1 MAHEAEEAAAAGI
14 ARVVMLL
21 SLAAFA
27 SAVALRLCDPLLP
40 ELARSFDTTTA
51 RAAMVITATSIAYGI
66 CQLLFGPLGDRFGK
80 FPVIAW
86 ACLAST
92 LGALACAAAPTLDSL
107 SLARAMTG
115 ATTAALIPLSM
126 AWIGDVVAFD
136 ERQHTLAKFMSG
148 QIIGMV
154 SGQAVGGL
162 FADTIGWRWAFV
174 FLAAI
179 YCVVG
184 LLLLRALKRLQ
195 QRGTLADPGAAD
207 QAGTLARITMILGS
221 AKARGIL
228 MTVFIEAMAAFGV
241 MAFIPA
247 YLHERFGLSL
257 FHAGSVVAVFGAGGL
272 LYTSFARRW
281 VRALGEARLALLG
294 GGLAGNRLSHAVAR
308 RYLVLGRGGLPAGRS
323 GFLSTAQHA
332 ADPGH
337 ADGAGRPRHGGLAFR
352 FVLFSGPGGRCQPR
366 RLGDRTL
373 RRALAVRQFGADP
386 TAVGLA
392 FFAATGKALTRP
404 SAPAGLRRRRPA
416 SGKCRHAPRSGRNVA
431 AEPPARRRSAG
442 RRRWPA

>member
-1 MAHEAEEAAAAGI
+1 MAHEAEEAAAASI

-294 GGLAGNRLSHAVAR
+294 GALLGIAYLMLSLGDTWFWAVAACLLAGLGFYQLHNTLQTQATQMAPAARGTAVSLFASCFFLAQAVGVSLGAWVIE
-308 RYLVLGRGGLPAGRS
+308 RYGAPWLFASSALILPLLGW
-323 GFLSTAQHA
+323 
-332 ADPGH
+332 
-337 ADGAGRPRHGGLAFR
+337 R
-352 FVLFSGPGGRCQPR
+352 FSR
-366 RLGDRTL
+366 RL
-373 RRALAVRQFGADP
+373 
-386 TAVGLA
+386 
-392 FFAATGKALTRP
+392 
-404 SAPAGLRRRRPA
+404 
-416 SGKCRHAPRSGRNVA
+416 
-431 AEPPARRRSAG
+431 ARL
-442 RRRWPA
+442 

>member
-294 GGLAGNRLSHAVAR
+294 GALLGIAYLMLSLGDTWFWAVAACLLAGLGFYQLHNTLQTQATQMAPAARGTAVSLFASCFFLAQAVGVSLGAWVIE
-308 RYLVLGRGGLPAGRS
+308 RYGAPWLFASSALILPLLGW
-323 GFLSTAQHA
+323 
-332 ADPGH
+332 
-337 ADGAGRPRHGGLAFR
+337 R
-352 FVLFSGPGGRCQPR
+352 FSR
-366 RLGDRTL
+366 RL
-373 RRALAVRQFGADP
+373 
-386 TAVGLA
+386 
-392 FFAATGKALTRP
+392 
-404 SAPAGLRRRRPA
+404 
-416 SGKCRHAPRSGRNVA
+416 
-431 AEPPARRRSAG
+431 ARL
-442 RRRWPA
+442 

>member
-247 YLHERFGLSL
+247 YLHERFGISL

-294 GGLAGNRLSHAVAR
+294 GALLGIAYLMLSLGDTWFWAVAACLLAGLGFYQLHNTLQTQATQMAPAARGTAVSLFASCFFLAQAVGVSLGAWVIE
-308 RYLVLGRGGLPAGRS
+308 RYGAPWLFASSALILPLLGW
-323 GFLSTAQHA
+323 
-332 ADPGH
+332 
-337 ADGAGRPRHGGLAFR
+337 R
-352 FVLFSGPGGRCQPR
+352 FSR
-366 RLGDRTL
+366 RL
-373 RRALAVRQFGADP
+373 
-386 TAVGLA
+386 
-392 FFAATGKALTRP
+392 
-404 SAPAGLRRRRPA
+404 
-416 SGKCRHAPRSGRNVA
+416 
-431 AEPPARRRSAG
+431 ARL
-442 RRRWPA
+442 

>member
-1 MAHEAEEAAAAGI
+1 
-14 ARVVMLL
+14 
-21 SLAAFA
+21 
-27 SAVALRLCDPLLP
+27 
-40 ELARSFDTTTA
+40 
-51 RAAMVITATSIAYGI
+51 
-66 CQLLFGPLGDRFGK
+66 
-80 FPVIAW
+80 
-86 ACLAST
+86 
-92 LGALACAAAPTLDSL
+92 
-107 SLARAMTG
+107 MTG

-207 QAGTLARITMILGS
+207 QAGTLARIAMILGS

-247 YLHERFGLSL
+247 YLHERFGISL

-294 GGLAGNRLSHAVAR
+294 GALLGIAYLMLSLGDTWFWAVAACLLAGLGFYQLHNTLQTQATQMAPAARGTAVSLFASCFFLAQAVGVSLGAWVIE
-308 RYLVLGRGGLPAGRS
+308 RYGAPWLFASSALILPLLGW
-323 GFLSTAQHA
+323 
-332 ADPGH
+332 
-337 ADGAGRPRHGGLAFR
+337 R
-352 FVLFSGPGGRCQPR
+352 FSR
-366 RLGDRTL
+366 RL
-373 RRALAVRQFGADP
+373 
-386 TAVGLA
+386 
-392 FFAATGKALTRP
+392 
-404 SAPAGLRRRRPA
+404 
-416 SGKCRHAPRSGRNVA
+416 
-431 AEPPARRRSAG
+431 ARL
-442 RRRWPA
+442 

>member
-1 MAHEAEEAAAAGI
+1 MPHEGNDPATAGI
-14 ARVVMLL
+14 ARVVILL

-40 ELARSFDTTTA
+40 ELARTFGTTTA
-51 RAAMVITATSIAYGI
+51 KAAMVITATSIAYGI
-66 CQLLFGPLGDRFGK
+66 CQLLFGPLGDRYGK
-80 FPVIAW
+80 FRVIAW

-92 LGALACAAAPTLDSL
+92 LGALACAASPTLDSL

-154 SGQAVGGL
+154 SGQALGGL
-162 FADTIGWRWAFV
+162 FADTVGWRWAFV

-184 LLLLRALKRLQ
+184 ILLLRALQRLQ
-195 QRGTLADPGAAD
+195 QRGTLADATPAD
-207 QAGTLARITMILGS
+207 QLSTLARIGLILGN

-228 MTVFIEAMAAFGV
+228 ATVFIESMAAFGV

-247 YLHERFGLSL
+247 YLHERFGISL
-257 FHAGSVVAVFGAGGL
+257 FHAGSVVAVFGVGGL

-281 VRALGEARLALLG
+281 VRALGEARLARLG
-294 GGLAGNRLSHAVAR
+294 GGLLGIAYLILALGNSWLWAVAAC
-308 RYLVLGRGGLPAGRS
+308 LLAGLGFYQLHNTLQTQATQMAPKARG
-323 GFLSTAQHA
+323 
-332 ADPGH
+332 
-337 ADGAGRPRHGGLAFR
+337 
-352 FVLFSGPGGRCQPR
+352 
-366 RLGDRTL
+366 
-373 RRALAVRQFGADP
+373 
-386 TAVGLA
+386 TAVSIFASCFFLA
-392 FFAATGKALTRP
+392 QAVGVSLGAWAIERYGAPWLFACSALILPLLGWRFSLRLQRESVKSP
-404 SAPAGLRRRRPA
+404 SA
-416 SGKCRHAPRSGRNVA
+416 
-431 AEPPARRRSAG
+431 
-442 RRRWPA
+442 